1 MKIAIDAMG
10 AEKGINIVIEGTLK
24 AINEN
29 SQIEA
34 ILGENKKKIE
44 DKVEEFHLKKF
55 PFIIKHASQVVS
67 MNDFAISSLKKKRDS
82 SINVALDIL
91 KRGEADA
98 LVSAGN
104 TGAVMAAS
112 LLKIGRLR
120 GVERPC
126 LAVLLP
132 TIVED
137 KRVVL
142 LDAGANVSSRANHL
156 FQFAIMGSVY
166 VYRIL
171 KEKEP
176 RVGLL
181 NIGEEE
187 NKGNDLAIQT
197 FKLLKQSS
205 LNFVGNIEGRDIT
218 SGKVDVV
225 ICDGFIGN
233 IILKF
238 AEGFAKTTLSIVNR
252 EIKKSLLKTEKKDYS
267 LLLLKNLN
275 KSFDYAEYGGVP
287 LLGVNKTCIIAH
299 GASSSKAI
307 KNAILTAYEFS
318 KVEIN
323 KYIEKALT
331 ENKPY

>member
-34 ILGENKKKIE
+34 ILVGDKKKIE

-156 FQFAIMGSVY
+156 FQFAIMGSAY
-166 VYRIL
+166 VYKIL

-187 NKGNDLAIQT
+187 NKGNDLVIQT

-252 EIKKSLLKTEKKDYS
+252 EIKKSLLKIEKKDYS
-267 LLLLKNLN
+267 LLLLKKLN